1 MVETTRMSEPER
13 PVCVYCLT
21 SSVTTWSY
29 KLRFC
34 IREMVKIDDSLR
46 LERVRW
52 DDVNKSTLKV
62 AVCPHPMLV
71 IKCWLCKQMMVSADN
86 CFSWDCLY
94 AAFKNYILL
103 IMLLQ
108 LSQFFPFPQAIPIP
122 LFLSM
127 GHRYKFVATL
137 FPILYC
143 ASPWLFCNYLFV
155 HLNPLTSS
163 PIPPH
168 TLPSGNHQNV
178 LGIYDSV
185 SVLVCLVCFLDSSVD
200 RYVFIDIL
208 SFMVLIFFLNKSL

>member
-1 MVETTRMSEPER
+1 MVETTRMSESER

-46 LERVRW
+46 LERVQW

-62 AVCPHPMLV
+62 TVCPHPMLV

-86 CFSWDCLY
+86 CFSWGCLY

-108 LSQFFPFPQAIPIP
+108 LSQFFPLPQIIPHHCLCPGDTRVSSLATPFP
-122 LFLSM
+122 
-127 GHRYKFVATL
+127 V
-137 FPILYC
+137 LYC

-155 HLNPLTSS
+155 RLNPLASS

-168 TLPSGNHQNV
+168 TPPIWQPSKCSRY
-178 LGIYDSV
+178 LWF
-185 SVLVCLVCFLDSSVD
+185 CLCSCLLSLFVILL
-200 RYVFIDIL
+200 FIIL
-208 SFMVLIFFLNKSL
+208 IFFFLNKSL